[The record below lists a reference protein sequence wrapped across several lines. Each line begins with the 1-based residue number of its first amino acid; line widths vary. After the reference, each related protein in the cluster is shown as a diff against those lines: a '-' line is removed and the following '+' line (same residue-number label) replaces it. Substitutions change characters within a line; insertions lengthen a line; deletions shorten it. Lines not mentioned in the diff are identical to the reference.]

1 MGEKKS
7 GIFRDEDI
15 KKFEAT
21 LVKLSEECEE
31 KDKHWNLKIQNL
43 SFRFKTKDGNEIVD
57 FMADVLNEKQMVL
70 EDIRQVA
77 DKISKCMKKKR
88 ELSEQISQIYSTTNQ
103 LKMTDSRLNKMVEA
117 ELSVHIRQINI
128 YEIHIEHLRETAK
141 NIEQINYHIKNRID
155 LMGILKI

>member
-1 MGEKKS
+1 MSEKKS
-7 GIFRDEDI
+7 GIFKDEDI
-15 KKFEAT
+15 KKFET
-21 LVKLSEECEE
+21 SLIELSEKCEE
-31 KDKHWNLKIQNL
+31 LDKHWNLKIKEL
-43 SFRFKTKDGNEIVD
+43 SFRFKTKDGNEIVE

-77 DKISKCMKKKR
+77 DKLSKCVKRKR

-103 LKMTDSRLNKMVEA
+103 IKMTDSRLNKMVEA
-117 ELSVHIRQINI
+117 EMSVHIRQINI

>member
-7 GIFRDEDI
+7 GIFKDEDV
-15 KKFEAT
+15 KKFEDS
-21 LVKLSEECEE
+21 LVKLNDDCD
-31 KDKHWNLKIQNL
+31 KKNKHWNLKIQQL
-43 SFRFKTKDGNEIVD
+43 SARFKTKDGNEIVD
-57 FMADVLNEKQMVL
+57 FMADVLNEKQMIL

-77 DKISKCMKKKR
+77 DKLSKCLKRKR
-88 ELSEQISQIYSTTNQ
+88 ELGEQISQIYSNTNQ

>member
-7 GIFRDEDI
+7 GIFKDEDI
-15 KKFEAT
+15 KKFDTSLIE
-21 LVKLSEECEE
+21 LSKKCEE
-31 KDKHWNLKIQNL
+31 LDKHWNLKIQNL

-77 DKISKCMKKKR
+77 DNLSKCLKKKR

>member
-7 GIFRDEDI
+7 CIFKDEDI
-15 KKFEAT
+15 KKFEAS
-21 LVKLSEECEE
+21 LNELSEKCEE

-43 SFRFKTKDGNEIVD
+43 SARFKTKDGNEIVD
-57 FMADVLNEKQMVL
+57 YMADVLNEKQMIL

-77 DKISKCMKKKR
+77 DKLSKCMKKKR
-88 ELSEQISQIYSTTNQ
+88 ELSEQISQIYSTTSQ